1 MTEIE
6 QAVRLNLGNFEV
18 PHIGISMF
26 SFNPPKKIDKRWCKL
41 HIRIENTG
49 KTVIKTPKLIV
60 SFRPEDIVEIDDD
73 FYYFNAF
80 GIDEAAKAQ
89 INASRDAKREVYQ
102 TYKNQ
107 LEYRPKNS
115 VFVQKDYRDFYMS
128 VIPADGIKEF
138 SLIWKFLCEDYQ
150 KDGVLTINVEP
161 QIEEHIKTIEVHDES
176 ELKPDEISLAPKV
189 VEE

>member
-1 MTEIE
+1 
-6 QAVRLNLGNFEV
+6 
-18 PHIGISMF
+18 MF
-26 SFNPPKKIDKRWCKL
+26 SFNPPKKIDIRCCIL
-41 HIRIENTG
+41 HIRSENTG
-49 KTVIKTPKLIV
+49 IPVINTTKLIV